1 MKAYLIT
8 TGLLFAALAALHV
21 YSTWWC
27 NEGPLWPP
35 LPGLRLV
42 IAGGMSVWAGRLLLK
57 GRQQGIPD

>member
-35 LPGLRLV
+35 IPGLRSYSSSP
-42 IAGGMSVWAGRLLLK
+42 AA
-57 GRQQGIPD
+57 